1 MSTPLTPDE
10 ERALREAW
18 ARIGAWEL
26 TASTHGDDYL
36 VDSASYEALS
46 SDLTVEI
53 YGDEVGAAELAAT
66 SAGRLLATLDQVRAE
81 RDAAK
86 KALLDVHDALHRECD
101 GTADLPAEIRAL
113 RSERDAEADER
124 DGLSAENL
132 ALRSR
137 VVELETALRRLV
149 AGCEAWGRE
158 EDGVPEWEPV
168 GPSYDAA
175 RAALKGGTP

>member
-1 MSTPLTPDE
+1 MSAAT
-10 ERALREAW
+10 
-18 ARIGAWEL
+18 L
-26 TASTHGDDYL
+26 TA
-36 VDSASYEALS
+36 AL
-46 SDLTVEI
+46 
-53 YGDEVGAAELAAT
+53 AT
-66 SAGRLLATLDQVRAE
+66 SEGRLLATLDQVRAE
-81 RDAAK
+81 RDAA
-86 KALLDVHDALHRECD
+86 
-101 GTADLPAEIRAL
+101 
-113 RSERDAEADER
+113 ADER